1 MKDLAPILIVDDS
14 DDDVELF
21 RLGLSELHLAN
32 PVEVCRDGVEALDYL
47 MRRGAWAQRTG
58 PQPLFM
64 LLDIKMP
71 RMNGIELLAEIRK
84 QPSLQ
89 MLPVVMMT
97 SSNQPTWPPATLPG
111 PMASWSPV
119 GFEKLV
125 ESARPS
131 AFWGIF
137 NRPAASDA
145 AFPESAGATAR
156 FSLPRRPHP

>member
-71 RMNGIELLAEIRK
+71 RMDGLEVLRELRGDPALRALPIV
-84 QPSLQ
+84 
-89 MLPVVMMT
+89 MLT
-97 SSNQPTWPPATLPG
+97 SSREQRDIIESYELGVNGYVVKPVAMAEFIQAIQRVGLFWALLNEPPPERL
-111 PMASWSPV
+111 
-119 GFEKLV
+119 
-125 ESARPS
+125 ARPPD
-131 AFWGIF
+131 AGR
-137 NRPAASDA
+137 NAA
-145 AFPESAGATAR
+145 
-156 FSLPRRPHP
+156 

>member
-97 SSNQPTWPPATLPG
+97 SSNQPRDVAAG
-111 PMASWSPV
+111 YAAGANGFVVKPV

-125 ESARPS
+125 ESAK
-131 AFWGIF
+131 AIGTFWGIF

-145 AFPESAGATAR
+145 AFP
-156 FSLPRRPHP
+156 

>member
-97 SSNQPTWPPATLPG
+97 SSNQPRDVAAG
-111 PMASWSPV
+111 YAAGANGFVVKPV

-125 ESARPS
+125 ESAK
-131 AFWGIF
+131 
-137 NRPAASDA
+137 ASGT
-145 AFPESAGATAR
+145 F
-156 FSLPRRPHP
+156 